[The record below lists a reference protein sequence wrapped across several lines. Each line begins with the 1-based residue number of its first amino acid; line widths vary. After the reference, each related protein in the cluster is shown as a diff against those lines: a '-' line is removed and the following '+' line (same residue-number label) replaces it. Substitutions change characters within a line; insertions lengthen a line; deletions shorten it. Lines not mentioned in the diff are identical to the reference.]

1 MGQLHNR
8 RSENDRNKS
17 IVDELYHRPPID
29 LEVRYNHNKRKGS
42 VAKHEKRHSPIYPKR
57 VLYCNSL
64 LSFIIPNSSDLI
76 SERAQDLVGSI

>member
-29 LEVRYNHNKRKGS
+29 LEGT
-42 VAKHEKRHSPIYPKR
+42 
-57 VLYCNSL
+57 
-64 LSFIIPNSSDLI
+64 
-76 SERAQDLVGSI
+76 AQP